1 MNPAFE
7 TDETNIAPFKEI
19 SQQQSNG
26 PSSSPVQNKNPAY
39 SEERSPIEESQ
50 RDVVDD
56 ICATGPEQDSVIE
69 NQKDMLND
77 DVKDVLFVY
86 QDAAIYLN
94 EGLDNDRFDNHPTQ
108 HTITWYNIAHST
120 WYNILDLM
128 ASTLLLALGLAE
140 HPFNGALPTSN
151 VLSLGAPVHGIL
163 EVTALSMLACGAFVK
178 MKWQGL
184 KSFFTHKRSLAKFLV
199 LCVMYIEAIV
209 VVIRSKNHVRVTRA
223 LRPLFLIDSFY
234 LRGVRRTLRQVMLS
248 LPPILDMLVL
258 LLFFIFIFAMLGF
271 YLFSSNQDD
280 EYFTTFER
288 SFISLFVLLTT
299 ANYPDVMMPSYA
311 KSRWSV
317 IFFIAYISV
326 ALYFLMNLLL
336 AVVYD
341 TFTSIEK
348 DKFRKLFLHKRH
360 AARRAYT
367 LLCSKDPP
375 HWISLKQFLGLMKF
389 FKPNQNVL
397 HNYIVFKSLDKEE
410 RGALSLDDF
419 YNVFEKK
426 ELSWKKMTKH
436 DNEWFY
442 FIKVK
447 CKGLYYILKGI
458 HWLICQKAFDYFI
471 YIVIIA
477 NGCSFVVEIIMLSKM
492 PSSERPVTAISTHWY
507 STVFI
512 ALYGTEALLKI
523 IGLGAKQYFRSGWNC
538 FDFIVTVLGIIGAI
552 GASAKSF
559 SIAFIVCLRPLR
571 LLLLF
576 KLKQRYR
583 DVLDTIWVLMPRMF
597 RVALVILCLYYSYG
611 IIGLECFSGLKLKN
625 CCNGTSVD
633 VNYRESGYYYLN
645 NFDDLLHAFVTLF
658 ELTVVNN
665 WFIIM
670 EGVVN
675 VTSDWSRIYFMSFFI
690 ITMVVMTIVV
700 AFVLE
705 AFLFRIQYRKRTTN
719 EEVEMAIKTEINVSY
734 EEIRALDPQ
743 LVEQEGVQEGETVT
757 YRGKRHK
764 TKMDFS
770 IKMYSDEVQAWVNSE
785 RVYNLTNALRNQ
797 EVTADDDYAPE
808 LLTQRYIGSLPRGD
822 NSFQISSRE
831 QTEGARQRC
840 HLV

>member
-1 MNPAFE
+1 MISFF
-7 TDETNIAPFKEI
+7 PFF
-19 SQQQSNG
+19 
-26 PSSSPVQNKNPAY
+26 
-39 SEERSPIEESQ
+39 
-50 RDVVDD
+50 
-56 ICATGPEQDSVIE
+56 
-69 NQKDMLND
+69 
-77 DVKDVLFVY
+77 LFK
-86 QDAAIYLN
+86 DAAIYLN

-426 ELSWKKMTKH
+426 ELSWKKVLNRKKKFVSLNYPIFSYH
-436 DNEWFY
+436 LCVSYRIRISLPISLFLHLISCFFVF
-442 FIKVK
+442 FI
-447 CKGLYYILKGI
+447 ILLGI

-471 YIVIIA
+471 YLLTFFLV
-477 NGCSFVVEIIMLSKM
+477 
-492 PSSERPVTAISTHWY
+492 
-507 STVFI
+507 
-512 ALYGTEALLKI
+512 YGTEALLKI

-743 LVEQEGVQEGETVT
+743 LVEQEGVQEGETVRHYTTGSLTSLRCVQEGETVT

-770 IKMYSDEVQAWVNSE
+770 IKMYSDEVQVS
-785 RVYNLTNALRNQ
+785 TN
-797 EVTADDDYAPE
+797 
-808 LLTQRYIGSLPRGD
+808 
-822 NSFQISSRE
+822 ISMP
-831 QTEGARQRC
+831 
-840 HLV
+840 